1 MELKWQETVEATE
14 RSRKQ
19 VGQLLDDFANGRD
32 EMNLVEFP
40 LALLSERA
48 PEGLL
53 TLECSDEIEER
64 GVTIQRQVIVAATAK
79 YGLPTAKDED
89 VLMGLLQLAK
99 IHNEFTSPVVSFTR
113 LQLIKLLGWENT
125 RWSYDRI
132 ALALD
137 RWQSVSITYR
147 KAWRDN
153 RDRQW
158 QDKSGFGLI
167 DSYGLRDSRR
177 ATRGGEETEPPTEA
191 LSWFRWNGFLF
202 NSFQSGYLKKL
213 NYRIYRKLEQQAA
226 KRLYRYLDKHFYE
239 PHRVHLEFELQMLA
253 FEHLGMS
260 RRYDSTQIRRALQPA
275 IEELEGIGFIE
286 HRPAEGR
293 YKRLARG
300 RWQVEFSKRLGDQ
313 AGRRKPQTSPQP
325 ACKTSRADR
334 GRRKEQA
341 VADRKVGAYL
351 ASQSTERRGEL
362 ERQALAAA
370 APFLRENYE
379 SRKGEGGPL
388 FEECRRLII
397 HQHVMRLLAETG
409 QPG

>member
-1 MELKWQETVEATE
+1 MGIKWQETVEATE

-177 ATRGGEETEPPTEA
+177 ATRGGEGTEPPTEA

-202 NSFQSGYLKKL
+202 DSFQSGYLKKL
-213 NYRIYRKLEQQAA
+213 NYKIYRELEQQAA

-286 HRPAEGR
+286 QRPAESR
-293 YKRLARG
+293 YKRLGRG
-300 RWQVEFSKRLGDQ
+300 RWQVEFSKRLRRSGRQ
-313 AGRRKPQTSPQP
+313 AEASDK
-325 ACKTSRADR
+325 SRAGLQNKPGGPEPTKGASRRRPESGGVSRVPEHRAAR
-334 GRRKEQA
+334 GARASGIGRCRP
-341 VADRKVGAYL
+341 VL
-351 ASQSTERRGEL
+351 AGKLRVEKRRGGT
-362 ERQALAAA
+362 A
-370 APFLRENYE
+370 
-379 SRKGEGGPL
+379 
-388 FEECRRLII
+388 
-397 HQHVMRLLAETG
+397 V
-409 QPG
+409 